1 MQVEE
6 LGKLER
12 RLSISLALA
21 DIEKEV
27 DARLKRLSRTIKMAG
42 FRPGKVP
49 LKIVAKQY
57 GFQVQSD
64 VLNERV
70 GSAFNKAIEEHHL
83 RVAGS
88 PNIAPRSGDKSP
100 EGEVAFDATFE
111 VYPEVKIGDLSAIE
125 VEVPQTE
132 AGEAEVEKTL
142 EILRKQRVHYHARGE
157 TSEHG
162 DGGVK
167 KAVEGD
173 DRVTVDFEG
182 TIGGLPFEGGSAS
195 GFTFVLGEGRMLA
208 EFEAAVRGMQPGES
222 KLFDLTFPSDY
233 HGKDV
238 AGKAAQFKLTLRTV
252 EWPHI
257 PEVDA
262 AFAQSLGIED
272 GDLAKMRADIHAN
285 LQREIK
291 KRIFARTK
299 DNVMDALLKAADL
312 EIPKALVENESARLM
327 ETTRQDLRQRGMKVE
342 DVPFPA
348 ELFKTQAE
356 RRVRLGLIVADLV
369 KTRSLAAKPEQI
381 KSHVEDLAKSYENPT
396 EVVRWYYSER
406 KRLAEIEALVL
417 EENVVNY
424 VIGQVKTK
432 STPVAFDDL
441 MGSATA

>member
-12 RLSISLALA
+12 RLSISLPLA

-70 GSAFNKAIEEHHL
+70 GTAFNDAVTEHHL
-83 RVAGS
+83 RVAGAPS
-88 PNIAPRSGDKSP
+88 IAPRASDTNP
-100 EGEVAFDATFE
+100 EGQIAFDATFE
-111 VYPEVKIGDLSAIE
+111 IYPEVKLGDLSQLE
-125 VEVPQTE
+125 VDLPQTE
-132 AGEAEVEKTL
+132 AGDAEIEKTL
-142 EILRKQRVHYHARGE
+142 QILQRQRVHYHARGE
-157 TSEHG
+157 AGDHG
-162 DGGVK
+162 DGGALRGVQTH
-167 KAVEGD
+167 

-182 TIGGLPFEGGSAS
+182 TIEGTPFEGGSAN
-195 GFTFVLGEGRMLA
+195 GHTFVLGEARMLD
-208 EFEAAVRGMQPGES
+208 EFEAALQGMQPGES
-222 KLFDLTFPSDY
+222 KTFDVTFPADY

-238 AGKAAQFKLTLRTV
+238 AGKTAQFKLTLQGV
-252 EWPHI
+252 EWPHL
-257 PEVDA
+257 PEIDA

-291 KRIFARTK
+291 KRLFARTK
-299 DNVMDALLKAADL
+299 DHVMDALLKVAEL
-312 EIPKALVENESARLM
+312 EVPKALVEGEAARLM
-327 ETTRQDLRQRGMKVE
+327 EATRQDLRGRGMKVD
-342 DVPFPA
+342 DVPFPP
-348 ELFKTQAE
+348 ELFQAQAE

-369 KTRSLAAKPEQI
+369 KTQSLAAQPEQI
-381 KSHVEDLAKSYENPT
+381 KVHVEDLARSYENPT

-406 KRLAEIEALVL
+406 KRLGEVEALVL

-424 VIGQVKTK
+424 VIGQVRTK
-432 STPVAFDDL
+432 VTPVAFDDL
-441 MGSATA
+441 MGNAST